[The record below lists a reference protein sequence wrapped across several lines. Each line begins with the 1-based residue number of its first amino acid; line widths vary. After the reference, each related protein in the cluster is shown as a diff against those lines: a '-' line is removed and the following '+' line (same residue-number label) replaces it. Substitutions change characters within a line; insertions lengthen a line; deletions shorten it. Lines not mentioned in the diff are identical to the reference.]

1 MADKKVVA
9 RNKKAYHEYEML
21 EKLEAGLALMGT
33 EIKSIRD
40 GNVAFRDSY
49 IEIKNGEAFLVGFY
63 IAPYVYGNRWNH
75 AEDRS
80 RKLLLHKR
88 EILKWAQKVKER
100 GFTVIPLELYLDEH
114 GRAKVQ
120 VALARGKAQ
129 YDKRST
135 LREKDQK
142 REMDRFRKGMDK

>member
-49 IEIKNGEAFLVGFY
+49 IEIKNGEASLVGFH

-75 AEDRS
+75 ADDRP

-114 GRAKVQ
+114 GRAKMQ
-120 VALARGKAQ
+120 VALARGKALH
-129 YDKRST
+129 DKRDA
-135 LREKDQK
+135 LRQK
-142 REMDRFRKGMDK
+142 EARRELDRARKGER